1 MESDYREI
9 VDNIIKKYDG
19 KKEAIIAILQDVQAQ
34 LRWLPNNVLSLISG
48 KLKIPISSLY
58 SIATFYKSFYLKPRG
73 ENVVTVCMG
82 TACHVRGAPKILEE
96 FERRLNIKDGETT
109 KDHKVTLECVNCVGA
124 CALGPI
130 VIVNEEYHGQ
140 MTKVKVDNVLDKI
153 LEKKE

>member
-19 KKEAIIAILQDVQAQ
+19 KKEAIIAILQDVQAH

-58 SIATFYKSFYLKPRG
+58 SIATFYKSFHLKPRG
-73 ENVVTVCMG
+73 ENIVTVCMG

-109 KDHKVTLECVNCVGA
+109 KDHKFTLECVNCVGA

-140 MTKVKVDNVLDKI
+140 MTKVKVDNILDKI
-153 LEKKE
+153 LDKKE